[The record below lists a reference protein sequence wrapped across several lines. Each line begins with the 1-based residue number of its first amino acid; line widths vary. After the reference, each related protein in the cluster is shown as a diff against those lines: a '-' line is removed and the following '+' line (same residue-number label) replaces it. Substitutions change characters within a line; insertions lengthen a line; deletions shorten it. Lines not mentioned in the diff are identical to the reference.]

1 MENESTATF
10 MTNDNNNIDRIKT
23 PNGIIYRIESTLSVE
38 ASDKANDAAT
48 KAETAA
54 TKAESAATSA
64 TEKASAANEAAVAAN
79 EAARK
84 AEAASSGIAS
94 ELAKKQDVLTAG
106 DGISI
111 SGSTISTA
119 KKATEIIPLT
129 ADKLRPVGNADNAV
143 FIVKSD
149 SACTLCVNGNV
160 SGSIGMFES
169 LIDDES
175 SQKLKGLL
183 PAGYAH
189 VGTLN
194 IQVASNVSKLKLVLE
209 AGSDKPLTVQAF
221 DGGYYYNINS
231 GEQIQYTFTW
241 AI

>member
-1 MENESTATF
+1 MENESTETF
-10 MTNDNNNIDRIKT
+10 MADDNNSIDRIET
-23 PNGIIYRIESTLSVE
+23 PDGVVYRIESTLSVE
-38 ASDKANDAAT
+38 ASGKANVAAEKADAAAT
-48 KAETAA
+48 KAKAA
-54 TKAESAATSA
+54 AASA
-64 TEKASAANEAAVAAN
+64 TEKASAANEAADAAN
-79 EAARK
+79 DAARK

-111 SGSTISTA
+111 TGSTISTA
-119 KKATEIIPLT
+119 KKAVEIIPLT
-129 ADKLRPVGNADNAV
+129 ADKLRPSGYADNAV

-160 SGSIGMFES
+160 SDSIGMLES

-175 SQKLKGLL
+175 SQKLKSLL

-194 IQVASNVSKLKLVLE
+194 IQVASNVSKLKLMLE

-221 DGGYYYNINS
+221 DGNHYYSINS

>member
-1 MENESTATF
+1 MENESTETF
-10 MTNDNNNIDRIKT
+10 MTDDNNSIDRIET
-23 PNGIIYRIESTLSVE
+23 PDGVVYRIESTLSVE
-38 ASDKANDAAT
+38 ASGKANAAAE

-54 TKAESAATSA
+54 TKAKAAAASA

-111 SGSTISTA
+111 SGSTIRAA
-119 KKATEIIPLT
+119 KKATEIIPLAT
-129 ADKLRPVGNADNAV
+129 DKLRPAGYADNAV
-143 FIVKSD
+143 FIIKSD
-149 SACTLCVNGNV
+149 SACTLVINGDVANN
-160 SGSIGMFES
+160 IGMLES

-194 IQVASNVSKLKLVLE
+194 IQVASNVSKLKLMLE

-221 DGGYYYNINS
+221 DGSYYYNINS
-231 GEQIQYTFTW
+231 DEQIQYTFTW

>member
-1 MENESTATF
+1 MENESTETF
-10 MTNDNNNIDRIKT
+10 MADDNNSIDRIET
-23 PNGIIYRIESTLSVE
+23 PDGVVYRIESTLSVE
-38 ASDKANDAAT
+38 ASGKANVAAE

-64 TEKASAANEAAVAAN
+64 TEKATAAN

-94 ELAKKQDVLTAG
+94 ELAKKQDKLTAG

-111 SGSTISTA
+111 SGSTISAA

-129 ADKLRPVGNADNAV
+129 ADKLRPSGYADNAV

-160 SGSIGMFES
+160 SGSIGMLES

-221 DGGYYYNINS
+221 DGNYYYNINS